1 MEIEQWP
8 IGNLKPYSKNPRKIS
23 QQAIDKVAASIK
35 AFGFRQAIVVDAKGV
50 IVVGHTR
57 WQAAKKLGL
66 KTVPVH
72 VAADLTEQQAKAYR
86 LADNRVA
93 QESSWMD
100 DMLTAEMTDLF
111 EEDFDL
117 TATGFN
123 PDEIA
128 FMFGI
133 ELEPEADTAA
143 AADGAVKYKLTLEFD
158 TQEEQ
163 QTTLREMQERGVKC
177 KASP

>member
-8 IGNLKPYSKNPRKIS
+8 IGKLKPYGKNPRIIS
-23 QQAIDKVAASIK
+23 NAAIDKVASSIK
-35 AFGFRQAIVVDAKGV
+35 TFGFRQAIVVDAKGI

-57 WQAAKKLGL
+57 LAAAKKLGMA
-66 KTVPVH
+66 TVPVH

-100 DMLTAEMTDLF
+100 DTLTAEMTDLF

-117 TATGFN
+117 TTTGFN

-133 ELEPEADTAA
+133 DLEPEAEAA
-143 AADGAVKYKLTLEFD
+143 AADSAGKYKLILEFD
-158 TQEEQ
+158 TQDEQ
-163 QTTLREMQERGVKC
+163 QATLKEMQERGVKC